1 MSKPVMARMSET
13 TWDSLE
19 WDGKRPTDIAVR
31 LHSNLWA
38 VSPDGYGAYYFDSLE
53 ELLNNYGDLEYK
65 D

>member
-1 MSKPVMARMSET
+1 MSKPATARMSPD

-19 WDGKRPTDIAVR
+19 WDGKRPAHIAVR
-31 LHSNLWA
+31 LASNLWA

-53 ELLNNYGDLEYK
+53 ELTDNYCDLEYK